1 MQEAS
6 AVDDQTVRN
15 DPTRATPAT
24 HALDGRLR
32 RRDFWLLALKRRSE
46 RWLLPLPLGRL
57 WHELLLFGVLQAWA
71 CLFAGI
77 LLVAIVAT
85 KFAWPVASPIAR
97 YDFLLLVALA
107 TQGCLLALKMERL
120 EEAKVILIFHVAAT
134 VMELFKTAKGSWIYP
149 EPNLIRIAGVPL
161 FSGFLYSAVGSYI
174 ARCWRLFDFRFSGYP
189 PPWTTWVLALLI
201 YANFFTHHYVVDL
214 RYAILALAVLIY
226 GRTVIHFTID
236 QVPRRM
242 PLLLGFLLVALF
254 IWIAENIGS
263 FSAVWLYPHQLK
275 AWSPVS
281 LGKLGSWF
289 LLMIISFVLVALVNE
304 PRPLSALPTPRTRD

>member
-1 MQEAS
+1 
-6 AVDDQTVRN
+6 VN
-15 DPTRATPAT
+15 DPAWRGDAARAVQQTPA
-24 HALDGRLR
+24 ADERLR
-32 RRDFWLLALKRRSE
+32 RRDLWLLALKRGSE

-57 WHELLLFGVLQAWA
+57 WHELLIFGVLQAWA
-71 CLFAGI
+71 CLFAGV
-77 LLVAIVAT
+77 LLVAIVVT
-85 KFAWPVASPIAR
+85 KFAWPPAGPLAR

-107 TQGCLLALKMERL
+107 TQGCLLALKMERI

-189 PPWTTWVLALLI
+189 PPWTTWALALLI
-201 YANFFTHHYVVDL
+201 YANFFTHHYVLDL
-214 RYAILALAVLIY
+214 RYAILALAFLIY
-226 GRTVIHFTID
+226 GRTIIHFTID
-236 QVPRRM
+236 QIPRRM

-263 FSAVWLYPHQLK
+263 FSAIWLYPHQLK
-275 AWSPVS
+275 SWSPVS
-281 LGKLGSWF
+281 LAKLGSWY

-304 PRPLSALPTPRTRD
+304 PRSLSPPPSDRSPAPSPECR

>member
-1 MQEAS
+1 M
-6 AVDDQTVRN
+6 DDQTLRN
-15 DPTRATPAT
+15 DPARAVEAT
-24 HALDGRLR
+24 HATDGSLR
-32 RRDFWLLALKRRSE
+32 RRDLWLLALKRHSE

-57 WHELLLFGVLQAWA
+57 WHELLVFGVLQAWA

-85 KFAWPVASPIAR
+85 KFAWPPAAPIAR

-107 TQGCLLALKMERL
+107 TQGCLLALKMERI
-120 EEAKVILIFHVAAT
+120 EEAKVILIFHIAAT

-201 YANFFTHHYVVDL
+201 YVNFFTHHYVVDL
-214 RYAILALAVLIY
+214 RYVILALAFLIY
-226 GRTVIHFTID
+226 GRTVIHFTVD
-236 QVPRRM
+236 KVPRRM

-289 LLMIISFVLVALVNE
+289 LLMIISFVLVTVVNE
-304 PRPLSALPTPRTRD
+304 PRPLSAPSGSPSPDNR

>member
-1 MQEAS
+1 MSEQASPAEVTGLAS
-6 AVDDQTVRN
+6 AEAGV
-15 DPTRATPAT
+15 
-24 HALDGRLR
+24 R
-32 RRDFWLLALKRRSE
+32 RRDLWLLALKRRSE
-46 RWLLPLPLGRL
+46 QWILPLPLGRL

-77 LLVAIVAT
+77 LLVAIVVT
-85 KFAWPVASPIAR
+85 KFTWPIAGPFAAPIAR

-107 TQGCLLALKMERL
+107 TQGALLALKMERL
-120 EEAKVILIFHVAAT
+120 EEAKVILIFHIAAT
-134 VMELFKTAKGSWIYP
+134 VMELFKTWKGSWIYP

-174 ARCWRLFDFRFSGYP
+174 ARCWRLFDFRFSNYP
-189 PPWTTWVLALLI
+189 PVWMTWVLALAI
-201 YANFFTHHYVVDL
+201 YVNFFTHHYVADM
-214 RYAILALAVLIY
+214 RYAILALAFLLY

-236 QVPRRM
+236 QEPRRM

-263 FSAVWLYPHQLK
+263 FGAIWLYPHQLK

-289 LLMIISFVLVALVNE
+289 LLMIISFVLVAVVNE
-304 PRPLSALPTPRTRD
+304 PRPLSPLAKR

>member
-1 MQEAS
+1 M
-6 AVDDQTVRN
+6 N
-15 DPTRATPAT
+15 DPALRTDIAQPTPVA
-24 HALDGRLR
+24 DEGLR
-32 RRDFWLLALKRRSE
+32 RRDLWLLALKRRSE

-57 WHELLLFGVLQAWA
+57 WHELLVFGVLQAWA

-85 KFAWPVASPIAR
+85 KLAWPPTAPIAR

-120 EEAKVILIFHVAAT
+120 DEAKVILIFHVAAT

-174 ARCWRLFDFRFSGYP
+174 ARCWRLFDFRFSSYP
-189 PPWTTWVLALLI
+189 PPWMTWALAALI

-214 RYAILALAVLIY
+214 RYAIFALA
-226 GRTVIHFTID
+226 FE
-236 QVPRRM
+236 
-242 PLLLGFLLVALF
+242 F
-254 IWIAENIGS
+254 I
-263 FSAVWLYPHQLK
+263 
-275 AWSPVS
+275 
-281 LGKLGSWF
+281 
-289 LLMIISFVLVALVNE
+289 
-304 PRPLSALPTPRTRD
+304 